1 MKRSWSTCILA
12 ALTIAGCSTHEPPK
26 DAVAVVGDRV
36 IEVKELNRSYVLHPA
51 WKRGETEI
59 QSHLAQTRA
68 LVTQKLYAQEAE
80 KLGLE
85 RDSAMRGYLTF
96 LKEKEMIKGLY
107 RREVRGRVRITEG
120 EERRLYGWMKKSVD
134 YEYVFAR
141 DSARCLSCLE
151 QFRTHGVSGV
161 AVPRDSSIRVG
172 TETAAKV
179 GSVPRELEQFLFTS
193 GVDAVS
199 RPIRSGGGFAMV
211 KLVGGTEEKFLSE
224 NDFASQ
230 KEKIDKLIAD
240 RQSDSIASH
249 YIATMMRDKDLRL
262 NPGVFWQVA
271 EYFWQ
276 RVKESH
282 VDPMNMQNVYVTG
295 DEIQLLAV
303 DLNAIGGQTVATHR
317 DGNLTVRE
325 LIAALATM
333 PGSLRPRVR
342 SPQNL
347 KDAIGGIVRNQYLLK
362 EAARQGFAEDPDV
375 LYEYALQRD
384 ETLANAYYTS
394 RRGAIPVTPEEVERF
409 KKHSPVSEEQVFFK
423 FNMTSLAR
431 DAKADSILATEL
443 PALEGQ
449 YRVAIDTA
457 RVRALLKTPDA
468 VIHDSP
474 IPVYI
479 REIFL

>member
-1 MKRSWSTCILA
+1 MKWFWQAIGFA
-12 ALTIAGCSTHEPPK
+12 ALTIAGCSTQEPPK
-26 DAVAVVGDRV
+26 DAVAHVGDRM
-36 IEVKELNRSYVLHPA
+36 IDVKELHRSYLLHPA

-59 QSHLAQTRA
+59 QSYLTQAGA

-85 RDSAMRGYLTF
+85 NDSLMRGYLGF

-107 RREVRGRVRITEG
+107 RREVRGKVTISER
-120 EERRLYGWMKKSVD
+120 EERQLYGWMKKNVD

-141 DSARCLSCLE
+141 DSARCLACLA
-151 QFRTHGVSGV
+151 QFRNTGISGIP
-161 AVPRDSSIRVG
+161 VPPDSSLRVG
-172 TETAAKV
+172 KETAAKV

-193 GVDAVS
+193 GLNAVS

-211 KLVGGTEEKFLSE
+211 KLVGGSEEKFLSE
-224 NDFASQ
+224 NDFAEQ

-262 NPGVFWQVA
+262 NANVFWQVA
-271 EYFWQ
+271 EYFGR
-276 RVKESH
+276 RVKEAH
-282 VDPMNMQNVYVTG
+282 VDPMNMQSVYVTG
-295 DEIQLLAV
+295 DEIQILDV
-303 DLNAIGGQTVATHR
+303 DLNAIGGQVVATHR
-317 DGNLTVRE
+317 DGQLTVKE

-342 SPQNL
+342 TPQNL
-347 KDAIGGIVRNQYLLK
+347 KNAIGGIVRNQYLLK
-362 EAARQGFAEDPDV
+362 EAARQGLADDPEV
-375 LYEYALQRD
+375 LYEYHLQRD

-394 RRGAIPVTPEEVERF
+394 RRGATAVSPDDVERF
-409 KKHSPVSEEQVFFK
+409 KTLSPVSEEQVFFK

-431 DAKADSILATEL
+431 DAKADSILRTEL
-443 PALEGQ
+443 PALEAR
-449 YRVAIDTA
+449 YHVAIDTA
-457 RVRALLKTPDA
+457 RVRSLLKTPDA

-474 IPVYI
+474 LPVYI